1 MTYYASV
8 NIENGLEEGY
18 RYYVTPNVQRVFSD
32 IVTGVQQ
39 GSHSFC
45 IIGNYG
51 TGKSSFLMALEAG
64 LRGEQD
70 SLVPNREVFFGRS
83 DFEIMN
89 VVSDY
94 RSLRDILSERFSC
107 RPEDVLKVLK
117 VTCTAVESEGRA
129 YVLVL
134 DEFGKVLEH
143 AAAVS
148 PDEELYFIQQVA
160 ELFNDHKRKA
170 VFLCTLHQNF
180 GAYSSRLTDAQ
191 RSEWQ
196 KVKGRFR
203 EVVFNEPVEQLLF
216 LAAEQNAG
224 DERKVEDVEA
234 FRDIYQMA
242 LDCRYVGKGFS
253 YQTAERIYP
262 LDPLSA
268 QCLTVA
274 IQRYGQNERSLFSFL
289 TARGDMSL
297 HDFRPGPRLTYS
309 LAHVYDYLTYYLYS
323 SIADVNIDSSQWSAV
338 RTAVTRVENGAVPE
352 ECREDALKV
361 VKAVGLL
368 NTLASPGTRLT
379 DRDLCLYASLAM
391 NVAGPEKVVKML
403 EKAQVIRYASYKSK
417 YILFEGTDMDI
428 GAGMKRAGTVVPEPV
443 PSVENLSEFFR
454 EKVVLANASFYR
466 TGTPRYFRFI
476 LRNEPE
482 VVVPEGDVDGYC
494 EIVVPLDRGCLKRVK
509 EVSAGCAE
517 AVLFVVFKDTV
528 SLVRYLHEVQKVR
541 YLLSTVE
548 VDDKVAHR
556 ELSNILSFEL
566 DRLDRELNAALL
578 DGNAVDWFWKGGRV
592 KIGSRRG
599 LNALLSRVC
608 GEVYPGT
615 PVLRN
620 ELFNRQKVSSA
631 VSLARSNYFD
641 ALVSN
646 GSVRDLGFPADAF
659 PPEKTCYMTLL
670 KETGIHRID
679 DDGMLVFG
687 APADGGMKALYDAGM
702 EFIDSTRDRPRKVS
716 DFVQVLRSRPF
727 KLKQGLIDFWLPTFL
742 FIRQQDF
749 ALYKEGA
756 YVPQVNRETID
767 LMLRRPADYQVKAFN
782 VEGVRLEFF
791 RKYREFLRQDSGVE
805 VDRGSFSKTYIPF
818 LQFYRR
824 LDAYAKSTRKFDSLE
839 TLRFRDTLATA
850 SDPEKAFFED
860 IPEALGYRAVLGGGD
875 DFVDGFVQKI
885 RSCVRELNQCY
896 SALVSR
902 LEEAVMDRLGLPAD
916 FASYKPALEERYS
929 GVKRHLLSVKARQ
942 FLDRVLTPCE
952 TGREFMERT
961 ASIVL
966 DARLESLR
974 DEQEDILVDDM
985 VFLFHEL
992 DRCCGMSALTASGG
1006 DKLFALG
1013 LTTTDGT
1020 NEGGAA
1026 WRLPESQRAKADELE
1041 ARLEGML
1048 SGDGNLDACVLLQ
1061 MLEKRLKEVKNG

>member
-18 RYYVTPNVQRVFSD
+18 RYYVTPNVLRVYSD
-32 IVTGVQQ
+32 IVSGVQQ
-39 GSHSFC
+39 GSHSFS

-51 TGKSSFLMALEAG
+51 TGKSSFLMALEVG

-70 SLVPNREVFFGRS
+70 VLVPNREVFFGRL

-89 VVSDY
+89 VVADY
-94 RSLRDILSERFSC
+94 RSLRDILADRLSC
-107 RPEDVLKVLK
+107 RPESVLKALK
-117 VTCTAVESEGRA
+117 AVCMHVEAEGRA
-129 YVLVL
+129 FILVL

-170 VFLCTLHQNF
+170 VFLSTLHQNF

-224 DERKVEDVEA
+224 DERKVEDAEA
-234 FRDIYQMA
+234 FRRIYDMA
-242 LDCRYVGKGFS
+242 SECRYVGKGFS
-253 YQTAERIYP
+253 FDTAVRIYP

-289 TARGDMSL
+289 TARGNMSL
-297 HDFRPGPRLTYS
+297 HDFHPSPRLTYS
-309 LAHVYDYLTYYLYS
+309 LADVYDYLTYYLYS
-323 SIADVNIDSSQWSAV
+323 SIADVNIDSSLWSAI
-338 RTAVTRVENGAVPE
+338 RTAVTRVENGAIPE
-352 ECREDALKV
+352 EHREDALKI

-379 DRDLCLYASLAM
+379 DCDLCLYSSLAM
-391 NVAGPEKVVKML
+391 GVENPDKVIKML

-428 GAGMKRAGTVVPEPV
+428 GAEMKRAGTVVSEPI
-443 PSVENLSEFFR
+443 PSVANLAEFFR
-454 EKVVLANASFYR
+454 EKVVLANASFFK
-466 TGTPRYFRFI
+466 TGTPRYYRFI

-482 VVVPEGDVDGYC
+482 IVVPEGDIDGFC
-494 EIVVPLDRGCLKRVK
+494 ELVVPLGGNCIQRVK
-509 EVSAGCAE
+509 EVSRDCAE
-517 AVLFVVFKDTV
+517 AILFAVFKDTS
-528 SLVRYLHEVQKVR
+528 SLVRSLHEVHKVR
-541 YLLSTVE
+541 YLLSTVAI
-548 VDDKVAHR
+548 DDKVAHR

-566 DRLDRELNAALL
+566 DHLDRELNAALF
-578 DGNAVDWFWKGGRV
+578 DEASVEWFWRGKNV

-599 LNALLSRVC
+599 FNAMLSQLC
-608 GEVYPGT
+608 SEVYPGT

-631 VSLARSNYFD
+631 VSFARCNYFD

-646 GSVRDLGFPADAF
+646 GNIRDLGFLDETF

-670 KETGIHRID
+670 KETGIHRTD
-679 DDGMLVFG
+679 DDGMWVFG
-687 APADGGMKALYDAGM
+687 EPSNGGMKALYDIGM
-702 EFIDSTRDRPRKVS
+702 EFIESTRDRPRKVS
-716 DFVQVLRSRPF
+716 EFLQILRSRPF

-749 ALYKEGA
+749 ALYSGGA
-756 YVPQVNRETID
+756 YVPQITREVID
-767 LMLRRPADYQVKAFN
+767 LMLRRPSDYQIKAFN

-791 RKYREFLRQDSGVE
+791 RRYREFLRQDSGVN
-805 VDRGSFSKTYIPF
+805 VDRSSFSKTYIPF

-824 LDAYAKSTRKFDSLE
+824 LDNYAKRTRKFDSVE
-839 TLRFRDTLATA
+839 TLRFRDTLASA

-860 IPEALGYRAVLGGGD
+860 IPEALGYKAALGGL
-875 DFVDGFVQKI
+875 DFVDGFVSKI
-885 RSCVRELNQCY
+885 RACVRELNQSY
-896 SALVSR
+896 ASLISR
-902 LEEAVMDRLGLPAD
+902 LEESVMTRLGLQSD
-916 FASYKPALEERYS
+916 FASYKVALEERYS
-929 GVKRHLLSVKARQ
+929 RVKRHLLSTKARQ
-942 FLDRVLTPCE
+942 FLDRVLTPCD

-966 DARLESLR
+966 DARLENIR
-974 DEQEDILVDDM
+974 DEEEETLVDNM

-992 DRCCGMSALTASGG
+992 DRCCGMSGLVATGG
-1006 DKLFALG
+1006 DKLFGLG

-1041 ARLEGML
+1041 ARLEKML
-1048 SGDGNLDACVLLQ
+1048 SGDKNLDACVLLQ
-1061 MLEKRLKEVKNG
+1061 MLEKKLKEANNG